1 MSVTKAISFTLALS
15 IVGAILGAW
24 GGAQYVLRTMHHNP
38 PLHEI
43 VHKKLNLTQAQQ
55 KQIEALEADHGLK
68 EHALEAEM
76 RAANLQLAQAYKTD
90 PTYTANVQAAVD
102 RCHMVMGEMQK
113 ETIRHVMA
121 MRAVLTPQQ
130 AKEFDDTVIQALS
143 DQAQ

>member
-1 MSVTKAISFTLALS
+1 MSVTRAILFTLALS
-15 IVGAILGAW
+15 IVGAVLGAW

-43 VHKKLNLTQAQQ
+43 VHKKLNLTPAQQ
-55 KQIEALEADHGLK
+55 KQIEALEADHALK

-90 PTYTANVQAAVD
+90 PTYTTNVQAAVD

-113 ETIRHVMA
+113 ETIRHVIA
-121 MRAVLTPQQ
+121 MRAVLTPEQ
-130 AKEFDDTVIQALS
+130 AKAFDDTVIQALS